1 MSYDVRHYELPE
13 HAGAADRIT
22 LSLWKTWATWLCPL
36 LLLAVLMTVVSA
48 IVGTFIAKS
57 GGFVAVWSPANYSAA
72 VPIGGESLAE
82 MNSPLWTRGIV
93 AQLASVVAALLVA
106 WPVLRRTAIPASV
119 GALSGLLVVVTHVT
133 RSHQW
138 GLRPIVEAPFGYQV
152 AALISLW
159 VLPVAAGALGAFIA
173 SRRRRDED

>member
-22 LSLWKTWATWLCPL
+22 LKLWKTWATWLRPL
-36 LLLAVLMTVVSA
+36 LLVTVLMSVVSA

-57 GGFVAVWSPANYSAA
+57 GGYVAVWSPANYASA

-82 MNSPLWTRGIV
+82 MNAPLWTRGIV
-93 AQLASVVAALLVA
+93 AQFASVVAALLVA

-119 GALSGLLVVVTHVT
+119 GAVSGLLVVLIHVT

-138 GLRPIVEAPFGYQV
+138 GLEPIVEAPFGYQV
-152 AALISLW
+152 AALVSLW
-159 VLPVAAGALGAFIA
+159 VLPVAAGVLGAFIE
-173 SRRRRDED
+173 RRR